1 MSMNKIFTVAR
12 KEMKGIVKT
21 KSQMLVGIFFALW
34 FSVMITIPVVIT
46 VEGSAVV
53 DHFNNLIFYLVLMQG
68 IFMAYLFSGKVF
80 FNEKREG
87 IIETLLCTPLS
98 LRQIW
103 SGKVVGVT
111 IIAYLISLL
120 ATILITIIA
129 NIFSAILLLPS
140 PAILFHIS
148 LVVPAFVAAAIGLL
162 GFGHFLLGMRENQ
175 ILNIS
180 IFIAIFLALFFTKNV
195 ISGGYAV
202 SWVEVGVLLIVA
214 VLLLA
219 LISYLTRYL
228 SKERIVTS
236 IS

>member
-1 MSMNKIFTVAR
+1 MNKIFIVSE
-12 KEMKGIVKT
+12 KEMNGIIRT
-21 KSQMLVGIFFALW
+21 RSQMLVGIFFALW
-34 FSVMITIPVVIT
+34 FSVMTAPVIKT
-46 VEGSAVV
+46 VEESLVF
-53 DHFNNLIFYLVLMQG
+53 DKFNNLLFYFVLVLG

-103 SGKVVGVT
+103 AGKVLGVT
-111 IIAYLISLL
+111 IPAYSIALL
-120 ATILITIIA
+120 AAALITVIA
-129 NIFSAILLLPS
+129 NVFSTTILLPS
-140 PAILFHIS
+140 PAILLHIF
-148 LVVPAFVAAAIGLL
+148 LVVPAFIAVAVGLL
-162 GFGHFLLGMRENQ
+162 GFGHLLLGMRENQ

-180 IFIAIFLALFFTKNV
+180 IFVAIFLAFSLANNNA

-202 SWVEVGVLLIVA
+202 SCAMVGAMLIVA

-228 SKERIVTS
+228 SKEQITTT

>member
-1 MSMNKIFTVAR
+1 MNKIFIVSE
-12 KEMKGIVKT
+12 KEMNGIIRT
-21 KSQMLVGIFFALW
+21 RSQMLVGIFFALW
-34 FSVMITIPVVIT
+34 FSVMTAPVIKT
-46 VEGSAVV
+46 VEESLVF
-53 DHFNNLIFYLVLMQG
+53 DKFNNLLFYFVLVLG

-103 SGKVVGVT
+103 AGKVLGVT
-111 IIAYLISLL
+111 IPAYSIALL
-120 ATILITIIA
+120 AAALITVIA
-129 NIFSAILLLPS
+129 NVFSTTILLPS
-140 PAILFHIS
+140 PAILLHIF
-148 LVVPAFVAAAIGLL
+148 LVVPAFIAVAVGLL
-162 GFGHFLLGMRENQ
+162 GFGHLLLGMRENQ

-180 IFIAIFLALFFTKNV
+180 IFVAIFLAFSLANNNA

-202 SWVEVGVLLIVA
+202 SCAMVGAMLIVA

-228 SKERIVTS
+228 SKERITTT

>member
-12 KEMKGIVKT
+12 KETKGIVKT

-34 FSVMITIPVVIT
+34 FSVMTAPVVKT
-46 VEGSAVV
+46 VEESAVF
-53 DHFNNLIFYLVLMQG
+53 DQFNNLLFYFVLMLG
-68 IFMAYLFSGKVF
+68 IFMGYLFSGRVF

-111 IIAYLISLL
+111 IPAYLISLL
-120 ATILITIIA
+120 TAALITIIA
-129 NIFSAILLLPS
+129 NIFSTSMLLPS
-140 PAILFHIS
+140 PAIALHIF
-148 LVVPAFVAAAIGLL
+148 LVVPAFIAAAVGLL
-162 GFGHFLLGMRENQ
+162 GFGHSLLGMRENQ
-175 ILNIS
+175 IINLL
-180 IFIAIFLALFFTKNV
+180 IFGALFGALAFTKNIMAGSFV
-195 ISGGYAV
+195 V
-202 SWVEVGVLLIVA
+202 SWMAVGVLLLVA

-228 SKERIVTS
+228 SKERIVTT
-236 IS
+236 IP

>member
-1 MSMNKIFTVAR
+1 MNKIFIVAK
-12 KEMKGIVKT
+12 KELKGILKT
-21 KSQMLVGIFFALW
+21 RSQMLMGISFALW
-34 FSVMITIPVVIT
+34 FSVMTAPVVKT
-46 VEGSAVV
+46 VEESAVV
-53 DHFNNLIFYLVLMQG
+53 DYFNNLIFYWVLMLG
-68 IFMAYLFSGKVF
+68 IFMAYIFSGKVF
-80 FNEKREG
+80 FGEKREG

-98 LRQIW
+98 LREIW

-120 ATILITIIA
+120 SAILITTIA
-129 NIFSAILLLPS
+129 NVFSATLLLPS
-140 PAILFHIS
+140 PAMLFHIF

-175 ILNIS
+175 ILSIS
-180 IFIAIFLALFFTKNV
+180 IFIAIFLALSFTKNV

-202 SWVEVGVLLIVA
+202 SWVAIGVLLIVA

-228 SKERIVTS
+228 SKERIVTT
-236 IS
+236 IP

>member
-1 MSMNKIFTVAR
+1 MNNLFIVAE
-12 KEMKGIVKT
+12 KEMNGIIRT
-21 KSQMLVGIFFALW
+21 RSQMLMGIFFALW
-34 FSVMITIPVVIT
+34 FSVMTAPVIMT
-46 VEGSAVV
+46 VEESAVF
-53 DHFNNLIFYLVLMQG
+53 DQFNNLLFYFVLMLG

-103 SGKVVGVT
+103 AGKVLGVT
-111 IIAYLISLL
+111 IPAYLIALL
-120 ATILITIIA
+120 AAALITVIA
-129 NIFSAILLLPS
+129 NVFSTTILLPS
-140 PAILFHIS
+140 PAILLHIF
-148 LVVPAFVAAAIGLL
+148 LVVPAFIAAAIGLL
-162 GFGHFLLGMRENQ
+162 GFGHLLLGMRENQ

-180 IFIAIFLALFFTKNV
+180 IFVVIFFALSLAKNV
-195 ISGGYAV
+195 IGGGYAV
-202 SWVEVGVLLIVA
+202 SWAMVGTMLIVA

-228 SKERIVTS
+228 SKERIVTT

>member
-1 MSMNKIFTVAR
+1 MNKIFIVAK
-12 KEMKGIVKT
+12 KELKGIIRT
-21 KSQMLVGIFFALW
+21 RSQMLIGIFFALW
-34 FSVMITIPVVIT
+34 FSVMTAPVVKT
-46 VEGSAVV
+46 VEESAVF
-53 DHFNNLIFYLVLMQG
+53 DQFNNLLFYFVLMLG

-87 IIETLLCTPLS
+87 NIETLLCTPLS

-111 IIAYLISLL
+111 IPAYLIALL
-120 ATILITIIA
+120 AAALITVIA
-129 NIFSAILLLPS
+129 NVFSTQMLLPS
-140 PAILFHIS
+140 PAIFLHIF
-148 LVVPAFVAAAIGLL
+148 LVVPAFIAVAVGLL

-180 IFIAIFLALFFTKNV
+180 IFFVIFLALFFTKTV
-195 ISGGYAV
+195 ISGVSAV
-202 SWVEVGVLLIVA
+202 SWATIGVLLIAA

-228 SKERIVTS
+228 SKERIVTT
-236 IS
+236 IP